1 VIEVL
6 TLSVIFLQAVPV
18 LAVGALLYL
27 LVMLVTCLVRSNGRS
42 SSELSRYMGGKSYR
56 SFGVDQ
62 CLR

>member
-1 VIEVL
+1 MIEVL

-42 SSELSRYMGGKSYR
+42 RSELSRYMGGKSYR
-56 SFGVDQ
+56 SFGVGQ